1 MMSPVRSAFRS
12 LLGGLNNLNQKA
24 RTDSRDPKT
33 MFHSIRKTRPFL
45 TALAGIAA
53 IAMITAPDSARAQNF
68 AEGLEDL
75 KEMVLV
81 VERMSEQSEACG
93 LDRAKLAELM
103 RSEVSNTGLVLA
115 ESGPT
120 LYLNI
125 NTAAVGEVC
134 FSSVNLR
141 VQYYTQV
148 PHPTKTDGAIA
159 QVTLWDDGFVA
170 SSELSNHG
178 EYISGLMAD
187 MEQDFVVDWRE
198 ANPRTL
204 LMAPN
209 SNNANAPIMNAPPS
223 Q

>member
-1 MMSPVRSAFRS
+1 M
-12 LLGGLNNLNQKA
+12 LQ
-24 RTDSRDPKT
+24 
-33 MFHSIRKTRPFL
+33 KTRKSLSIL
-45 TALAGIAA
+45 TVIAGLVA
-53 IAMITAPDSARAQNF
+53 IGMVTAPHSAKAQNF
-68 AEGLEDL
+68 AEGLEGL

-81 VERMSEQSEACG
+81 VERLTEQSEACG

-115 ESGPT
+115 EAGPT

-148 PHPTKTDGAIA
+148 PHPTKAEGAIA
-159 QVTLWDDGFVA
+159 QVTLWDDAFVA

-178 EYISGLMAD
+178 EYISGLIGDMA
-187 MEQDFVVDWRE
+187 QDFVVDWRE

-209 SNNANAPIMNAPPS
+209 SNNANAPIMNTPPS

>member
-1 MMSPVRSAFRS
+1 CVSIYLIRTKNKSFQRISGFLTIFDGDRRARYRQSIGVLSRFFSILGDSERAGENYYLQALHMMSPVRSAFRS

-125 NTAAVGEVC
+125 NTA
-134 FSSVNLR
+134 
-141 VQYYTQV
+141 
-148 PHPTKTDGAIA
+148 
-159 QVTLWDDGFVA
+159 
-170 SSELSNHG
+170 
-178 EYISGLMAD
+178 
-187 MEQDFVVDWRE
+187 
-198 ANPRTL
+198 
-204 LMAPN
+204 
-209 SNNANAPIMNAPPS
+209 
-223 Q
+223 